1 MPARF
6 IVIAGGAR
14 DDLLASF
21 LVGLSWL
28 GDFLVLPCQAIEGV
42 GHPLPVEPKNHR
54 GARETT

>member
-28 GDFLVLPCQAIEGV
+28 RDFLVLPCQAIEGV

-54 GARETT
+54 GAR